1 MAVYR
6 FRVTFEDNDEVYRE
20 IDIKSAQTF
29 HDFHSAILS
38 SIGFEDNCNAS
49 FFISDDMWRKGEEI
63 ALQMPVDESNKK
75 IAKKTALPAYL
86 MSKCK
91 MAALIDDPHQK
102 FIYIHDTVS
111 PWVFM
116 VELIKIVPD
125 DVKVMYPK
133 CFKSVGAAP
142 KKGKAPV
149 VIPDLLDD
157 LEDIDETDHHV
168 DDEAYVH
175 AAEESDLTELNEE
188 GEELIEK
195 EEEDGIDEETE
206 EEENEFGGFGDGVDS
221 FDED

>member
-29 HDFHSAILS
+29 YDFHSTILS
-38 SIGFEDNCNAS
+38 SIGFEDNCDAS

-63 ALQMPVDESNKK
+63 ALHLPADDSHKK
-75 IAKKTALPAYL
+75 SSRKTAMPKFQ

-102 FIYIHDTVS
+102 FIYVHDPAS

-116 VELIKIVPD
+116 IELIKIVPD
-125 DVKVMYPK
+125 DVKVNYPK
-133 CFKSVGAAP
+133 CSKTIGVAP
-142 KKGKAPV
+142 KKVKAP
-149 VIPDLLDD
+149 IIAPDVLDD
-157 LEDIDETDHHV
+157 LEEDDEPDTHV

-175 AAEESDLTELNEE
+175 ASEEVDLTELDEE
-188 GEELIEK
+188 GEEVIEK
-195 EEEDGIDEETE
+195 EGEDGMDEEIEEED
-206 EEENEFGGFGDGVDS
+206 NEFGGFGDGVES